1 MVMATLVLMMLLLLA
16 GALALLVSLLCVAL
30 VAMPIGALLVARD
43 PFLLVRLESLRQ
55 RRGSGLRRRQ
65 SQVAGHTWTYLVRA
79 AADPAAPTLLLV
91 HGFTGSK
98 ENWLPL
104 ARALGTRY
112 HLVIPDLPGWAES
125 QRIAGQDYGFVAQ
138 AERVAAFAT
147 QCARRAGSECVLLGH
162 SMGGGIAALAAA
174 RHPAVFDR
182 VGLFNAA
189 GVRFADN
196 VFGQAVL
203 DGHNPFAVHDAASLQ
218 RYIDTVFLLERAK
231 PRIPRWAVPA
241 VVAWRRREADFEQQV
256 LARIGRGEEAFLPFE
271 EAARIRQPALLLN
284 CVQDAVIDASALAL
298 YAQRL
303 PQAIQVLLDGSGHM
317 SIVEKPA
324 EVAQA
329 IDTLIQRGTP
339 R

>member
-1 MVMATLVLMMLLLLA
+1 MFVLA
-16 GALALLVSLLCVAL
+16 GFSMALIASLLWCVFTVLAVTLALLLGVVLLL
-30 VAMPIGALLVARD
+30 RHK
-43 PFLLVRLESLRQ
+43 PFLLLRLEGLRQ
-55 RRGSGLRRRQ
+55 RSGSGLHRRQ
-65 SQVAGHTWTYLVRA
+65 AQVAGHRWTYLQRA
-79 AADPAAPTLLLV
+79 ATEPTAPTLLLL

-112 HLVIPDLPGWAES
+112 HLIIPDLPGWAES
-125 QRIAGQDYGFVAQ
+125 QRIAGEDYGFLVQ
-138 AERVAAFAT
+138 AERVAAFAAH
-147 QCARRAGSECVLLGH
+147 CVRRAGSECVLIGH

-174 RHPAVFDR
+174 LYPARFDR
-182 VGLFNAA
+182 VGLLNAA

-196 VFGQAVL
+196 AFGQTVL
-203 DGHNPFAVHDAASLQ
+203 EGHNPFAVHDAASLR
-218 RYIDTVFLLERAK
+218 RYIDTAFLLERSK
-231 PRIPRWAVPA
+231 PRIPAWAVPL

-271 EAARIRQPALLLN
+271 QAALIRQPVLLLY

-303 PQAIQVLLDGSGHM
+303 PQAIQVMLDGCGHM
-317 SIVEKPA
+317 SIVEKPND
-324 EVAQA
+324 VAQA
-329 IDTLIQRGTP
+329 IATLIQRGTP

>member
-1 MVMATLVLMMLLLLA
+1 MLLLTVVLLLA
-16 GALALLVSLLCVAL
+16 FTALAVGVTLLVGAVLLL
-30 VAMPIGALLVARD
+30 RSK

-55 RRGSGLRRRQ
+55 RWGSGLRRCQ
-65 SQVAGHTWTYLVRA
+65 TQVAGHRWTYLHRA
-79 AADPAAPTLLLV
+79 AADPAAPALLLV

-104 ARALGTRY
+104 ARALGDRY
-112 HLVIPDLPGWAES
+112 HLFLPDLPGWAES
-125 QRIAGQDYGFVAQ
+125 QRIDGQDYGFVAQ
-138 AERVAAFAT
+138 AERVAAFAA
-147 QCARRAGSECVLLGH
+147 QCVRGTGSECVLIGH

-174 RHPAVFDR
+174 RHPPLFDR
-182 VGLFNAA
+182 VGLLNAA

-196 VFGQAVL
+196 AFGQAVL
-203 DGHNPFAVHDAASLQ
+203 DGDNPFAVYDADSLR
-218 RYIDTVFLLERAK
+218 RYIDTVFVLEPSK
-231 PRIPRWAVPA
+231 PRIPSWAVSSI
-241 VVAWRRREADFEQQV
+241 VAWRRSEAGFEQQV
-256 LARIGRGEEAFLPFE
+256 LARIGRSEEAFLPFE

-298 YAQRL
+298 YAERV
-303 PQAIQVLLDGSGHM
+303 PQALQVLLDGSGHM

-329 IDTLIQRGTP
+329 IDQLIQRGVP